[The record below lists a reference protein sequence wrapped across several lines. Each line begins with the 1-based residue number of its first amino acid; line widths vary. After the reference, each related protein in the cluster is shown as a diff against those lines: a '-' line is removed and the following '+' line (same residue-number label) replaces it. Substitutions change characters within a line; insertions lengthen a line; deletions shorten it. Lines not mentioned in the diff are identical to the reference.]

1 MPGTLVQ
8 DALAAVI
15 YNANITSAT
24 TTTGSAVE
32 VGAPRLVSIVHN
44 PGTLTGDHTFDIE
57 IQGSDASGFGAGTV
71 VSYGRFEGGTEDQV
85 ANAALVTYVSKR
97 YVRAV
102 IVTAGTVTASNHHIS
117 LAEPH
122 LLRTSTYPSATQL

>member
-24 TTTGSAVE
+24 TTTGAAVE

-44 PGTLTGDHTFDIE
+44 PGTLTGAHTFVIE
-57 IQGSDASGFGAGTV
+57 IQGSDASGFGTF
-71 VSYGRFEGGTEDQV
+71 VSYGEFEGGSEAQTAD
-85 ANAALVTYVSKR
+85 AAIVTYVDKR
-97 YVRAV
+97 YLRAV

-117 LAEPH
+117 VHEPH
-122 LLRTSTYPSATQL
+122 LRRTSTYPSATQA